1 MSQQEIVLEV
11 GTRRAGKSS
20 CRKLRK
26 KENIPGIVYGA
37 GKKNIPLFA
46 EEKWVRKYSTLAFE
60 NAIITLKSDDP
71 ELNQTKVL
79 FKEVIVHPVSR
90 RPVHFD
96 FLAIDLNKEVRV
108 MVEVRYEGRAE
119 GTKEGGTLQPIVRQL
134 EVECLPKD
142 IPEFIAIDVTPL
154 HIGQALHLSEI
165 KLPPGVKATSVEDIA
180 LVTVTAIKEEEA
192 TPQAAA
198 AEAAPAAAPAA
209 EAKKE
214 EKK

>member
-1 MSQQEIVLEV
+1 
-11 GTRRAGKSS
+11 
-20 CRKLRK
+20 
-26 KENIPGIVYGA
+26 
-37 GKKNIPLFA
+37 PLFA

-79 FKEVIVHPVSR
+79 FKEVIVHPVTR

-119 GTKEGGTLQPIVRQL
+119 GTKEVGTLQPIVRQL

-154 HIGQALHLSEI
+154 H
-165 KLPPGVKATSVEDIA
+165 
-180 LVTVTAIKEEEA
+180 
-192 TPQAAA
+192 
-198 AEAAPAAAPAA
+198 
-209 EAKKE
+209 
-214 EKK
+214 